1 MNPMLKN
8 ALELGPLMIWV
19 VLNWLLKDMQ
29 TTLGP
34 GQNIALMIFIGLTV
48 VAVAWLWMAEAKVP
62 WLPLVSGILIT
73 FFGVLSIV
81 TGNPNFIMAKPT
93 IMYLG
98 LAGVFS
104 VFLLA
109 GRNLFKLLLAERMP
123 STIPDAAWNGMAWR
137 YVGIFVL
144 GAIANEGLRFY
155 INNLGIPPEQML
167 DPYGR
172 YKFAIVAGVMVLSV
186 LSALPLGRHLAE
198 SQDGGEKG

>member
-1 MNPMLKN
+1 
-8 ALELGPLMIWV
+8 MIWV
-19 VLNWLLKDMQ
+19 VLNWLLKDLD
-29 TTLGP
+29 TNLGP
-34 GQNIALMIFIGLTV
+34 GQNIALMVFIGLTV
-48 VAVAWLWMAEAKVP
+48 IAVAWLWIAERKVP

-98 LAGVFS
+98 LAGVFGA
-104 VFLLA
+104 FLLA

-123 STIPDAAWNGMAWR
+123 GTIPDAAWNGMAWR

-155 INNLGIPPEQML
+155 INNLGIPQDEML

-172 YKFAIVAGVMVLSV
+172 YKFIIVAGVMVLSV
-186 LSALPLGRHLAE
+186 ISALPLGKHLAE
-198 SQDGGEKG
+198 SQEEAS